1 MAKEWKGV
9 REWRDG
15 EEMKGCRE
23 RKDGEGKEAN
33 VEGLSGL
40 PGARICRGERMS
52 SKRGRGQAV
61 KARRCGQI
69 FERSCNR
76 RILTL

>member
-1 MAKEWKGV
+1 MESGKRMEGGTV
-9 REWRDG
+9 RERGDAG
-15 EEMKGCRE
+15 N
-23 RKDGEGKEAN
+23 GKEAN
-33 VEGLSGL
+33 VEGLSGR

-76 RILTL
+76 GILTL